1 MAAEETCSEKLGNL
15 PNITQLG
22 SIVWELNPDPL
33 TSEAVCMR
41 LTSNIVEVQV
51 LTQKLTSRSKKEM
64 GNFIHAKLRV
74 ITWEQPL
81 RKL

>member
-1 MAAEETCSEKLGNL
+1 
-15 PNITQLG
+15 
-22 SIVWELNPDPL
+22 
-33 TSEAVCMR
+33 MR

-64 GNFIHAKLRV
+64 GSFIHAKLTV